1 MSLVK
6 SRFFYY
12 FMSVAFKIRDTLIPR
27 EKILA
32 EVNIKPGYSIL
43 DFGCGPGSYTFPA
56 TYIVGESGMVY
67 AADINPS
74 AIQQI
79 SRKAAIENM
88 HNIKTIQTE
97 CVTGLEDKTIDV
109 AFMYDMFHMLKH
121 PNQVLKEIHRI
132 LKIEGKLSF
141 SDHHMKESDIKK
153 GVEGSGLFELKEKQ
167 KMTYCFCPRKAE

>member
-27 EKILA
+27 GKILA
-32 EVNIKPGYSIL
+32 EVNIKSGYSIL

-56 TYIVGESGMVY
+56 ADMVGESGMVY

-74 AIQQI
+74 VIQQI
-79 SRKAAIENM
+79 SRKAAIKNM

-97 CVTGLEDKTIDV
+97 CVTGLEDETIDIV
-109 AFMYDMFHMLKH
+109 FMYDLFHMLKC

-132 LKIEGKLSF
+132 LKTEGTLSF

-153 GVEGSGLFELKEKQ
+153 RVEESGLFELKEKQ
-167 KMTYCFCPRKAE
+167 KMTYCFSPRTAE